1 MSSPLVTPDA
11 TPVAV
16 PVAPAAPAAPV
27 APTGPVVSGA
37 FRPQEP
43 IPGYH
48 VESRLGAGGYGEV
61 WRAIAPGQI
70 AKAIKIV
77 YGYRDDQRAA
87 RELAAL
93 NRIKAVRHPF
103 LLSLERIELVDGHL
117 VIVTELADSSLR
129 NLFDDCRAGGGPGI
143 PRETLLLH
151 LRDVADALDY
161 INQEHSLQHLDVKP
175 ENLLLV
181 GGRVKVADFG
191 LVKDLEDVQC
201 SMVGG
206 LTPSY
211 AAPELFDGRPSSQ
224 SDQYSLA
231 IVYQELLTGVMPFEG
246 RTTAQLASQHL
257 HGRPRVDVLPTA
269 DQLAVTRA
277 LAKEPGQRFAS
288 CRELIDR
295 LLDPAAGYRPRPVAA
310 ALSPSAPSD
319 GAHKTEVLAPELVVA
334 RAAAA
339 EALAPARARQPDTP
353 AETHD
358 LPPLPS
364 PAEPLSYSPTVVI
377 GLGGLAAETLLAF
390 ERRLLDR
397 WGGSR
402 NLPAVQLLLFDTD
415 AETLR
420 RATEA
425 GRAAPLENDATLL
438 LPLRA
443 PAEYRRETTAQLP
456 WLSRRWIF
464 NIPRS
469 LETEG
474 FRPLGRLALADH
486 RDRVTE
492 RLARAL
498 RAATDEAALEHSRER
513 SGLNFVAGPPR
524 VFVVASLSGGTGSGM
539 VLDVGYLVR
548 KLLAAAGYG
557 EVPVCGVLAHCAGRN
572 ARARE
577 LAVANSY
584 SCLVELGHYTRSR
597 NGYPGDPSLGL
608 EKFPPRTPPFST
620 SYVVQLGEE
629 LDPDGFV
636 AGAERLAE
644 YLYLNALTPAA
655 ARFEQ
660 SRGADPGGSPADP
673 DEPVVRTFGLG
684 HVGVAAG
691 SIPREVVD
699 ATCESLLERWKAPVS
714 DQPEPTAVSLTDPNA
729 LLKPQFAAGLSDE
742 ELRQAAI
749 AQCTATALELDA
761 LAPRLHT
768 LAAGELGSDP
778 ARYLQA
784 VLEELAAN
792 FQQRSGATGQL
803 PGAELILETLDS
815 LITADPQASAARV
828 CLESVV
834 EAHLQRLALE
844 QGAALQSWVQGLIAS
859 PRHRVRGA
867 LRAADCLTQHLRQL
881 GRQAQEILAQTRQAR
896 QLLEKQL
903 REAAQAGRPWLRYRG
918 LAWSRRLAP
927 DPRLVQ
933 LFEVK
938 IEELAINSVSRLTSL
953 VTAHLAVTDDRLRNL
968 SADLDRL
975 SEEFRRGAQPTVA
988 GTGRE
993 TVILGAAAPVAVG
1006 GPTTPERRGTGIDR
1020 RELDALEAGLAAEL
1034 EGLLAREPG
1043 YVRMGLPRVLRQAV
1057 RAALLGSIKEQALAA
1072 LLDPAAAATLAVESL
1087 AATAHE
1093 ALPQLAGCGGQR
1105 QMLLVAPVEVLKLP
1119 AVDQP
1124 LGEFTQPVTAV
1135 AHDEADVV
1143 LCCETGQVGLRR
1155 AASAVL
1161 AGRFQQV
1168 EAASRLHTRIDVTWL
1183 PL

>member
-1 MSSPLVTPDA
+1 MSSPLITSDA
-11 TPVAV
+11 TAAAV
-16 PVAPAAPAAPV
+16 PVV
-27 APTGPVVSGA
+27 HGA
-37 FRPQEP
+37 FSPQEP
-43 IPGYH
+43 IPGYRI
-48 VESRLGAGGYGEV
+48 EARLGAGGYGEV

-103 LLSLERIELVDGHL
+103 LLSLERIELVGGHL

-129 NLFDDCRAGGGPGI
+129 NLFDDCRSAGGAGV

-211 AAPELFDGRPSSQ
+211 AAPELFDGRPSSH

-231 IVYQELLTGVMPFEG
+231 IVYQELLTGVLPFEG

-269 DQLAVTRA
+269 DQLAVVRA
-277 LAKEPGQRFAS
+277 LSKEPGQRFAS

-295 LLDPAAGYRPRPVAA
+295 LLDPAAGYRPRPMAPVVAA
-310 ALSPSAPSD
+310 SQSSG
-319 GAHKTEVLAPELVVA
+319 GANKTEVLAPDVVVA

-339 EALAPARARQPDTP
+339 EALAPARARVTETP
-353 AETHD
+353 ALTHD
-358 LPPLPS
+358 LPPLPP
-364 PAEPLSYSPTVVI
+364 PAGPHSYRPTLVV
-377 GLGGLAAETLLAF
+377 GVGGLAAETLLAF

-397 WGGSR
+397 WGGSQM
-402 NLPAVQLLLFDTD
+402 LPAVQLLLLDTD

-420 RATEA
+420 RATEE
-425 GRAAPLENDATLL
+425 GRTAPLQNDATLL

-443 PAEYRRETTAQLP
+443 PADYRRETTAQLP

-498 RAATDEAALEHSRER
+498 RAATDEAAVEHSREQ

-524 VFVVASLSGGTGSGM
+524 VFVVAALSGGTGSGM

-548 KLLAAAGYG
+548 KLLAAAGHG
-557 EVPVCGVLAHCAGRN
+557 DVPVCGVLAHCAGRN

-584 SCLVELGHYTRSR
+584 ACLVELGHYSRSR

-608 EKFPPRTPPFST
+608 DKFPQRTAPFST
-620 SYVVQLGEE
+620 TYVVQLGEE
-629 LDPDGFV
+629 LDPDGFS

-644 YLYLNALTPAA
+644 YLYLNTLTPAA
-655 ARFEQ
+655 AQFEQ
-660 SRGADPGGSPADP
+660 SRATPAAVTPTDP
-673 DEPVVRTFGLG
+673 DESLVRTFGLG

-691 SIPREVVD
+691 SVPREVVD
-699 ATCESLLERWKAPVS
+699 ATCEALLERWKAPAS
-714 DQPEPTAVSLTDPNA
+714 NRPEPKALSLTDPNA
-729 LLKPQFAAGLSDE
+729 LLKPQFAAELSDE

-749 AQCTATALELDA
+749 EQCAATALDLDT

-768 LAAGELGSDP
+768 LAAAELGSDP
-778 ARYLQA
+778 ASYLQA
-784 VLEELAAN
+784 VLEELVAN
-792 FQQRSGATGQL
+792 FRHRAGSAGAL
-803 PGAELILETLDS
+803 PGSEVIVETLDS
-815 LITADPQASAARV
+815 LVAANPQASAARV

-844 QGAALQSWVQGLIAS
+844 QGAALQSWVQGLISS
-859 PRHRVRGA
+859 PRHRVSGA
-867 LRAADCLTQHLRQL
+867 LRAADCLMQHLRQL
-881 GRQAQEILAQTRQAR
+881 GRQAQELLARTRQSR

-903 REAAQAGRPWLRYRG
+903 GELTQAGRPWLRYRG
-918 LAWSRRLAP
+918 LAWKRRLTP

-933 LFEVK
+933 LFELK
-938 IEELAINSVSRLTSL
+938 IEELAINSASRLTSL
-953 VTAHLAVTDDRLRNL
+953 VAAHLAVTDDRLRNL

-975 SEEFRRGAQPTVA
+975 SEEFRRGSQPAVA

-993 TVILGAAAPVAVG
+993 TVILGATATAAPRV
-1006 GPTTPERRGTGIDR
+1006 PTSTEEHHPRIDR
-1020 RELDALEAGLAAEL
+1020 GELDRLEADMASEL
-1034 EGLLAREPG
+1034 EGLLSREPG
-1043 YVRMGLPRVLRQAV
+1043 YVRLGLPRSLRQAV
-1057 RAALLGSIKEQALAA
+1057 RAALLRSIKERALGA
-1072 LLDPAAAATLAVESL
+1072 LLDPSAAATHPSESL
-1087 AATAHE
+1087 AAAAHE
-1093 ALPQLAGCGGQR
+1093 ALPQLAGCGGER
-1105 QMLLVAPVEVLKLP
+1105 QLLLVATGEVLGLP
-1119 AVDQP
+1119 TVAEP
-1124 LGEFTQPVTAV
+1124 WGEFTQPVTPV

-1143 LCCETGQVGLRR
+1143 LCCETSQVGLRR
-1155 AASAVL
+1155 AATAVL